1 MRNGSKFWPA
11 RDLALGGLTALLI
24 LAGAPGSGAA
34 RADSLP
40 EVTWESRWTEETAD
54 GELIEHPP
62 FVAVNDVRLYRFA
75 EMQSVTWR
83 DTLTIDHDEDGI
95 ETLYVFTVWQGG
107 ASQGEQLMLLSV
119 KPQGIAVLGPYPQ
132 DFETLQIGH
141 TNSESAP
148 EFRLLAGDGAVLET
162 VFYVEGFRTK

>member
-1 MRNGSKFWPA
+1 MRTGSKLWRA
-11 RDLALGGLTALLI
+11 RHLVLGGLAALAFL
-24 LAGAPGSGAA
+24 LGNLDAKAKDMG
-34 RADSLP
+34 SLP

-54 GELIEHPP
+54 GELIDHPP
-62 FVAVNDVRLYRFA
+62 FVAVNDVRLSRFA
-75 EMQSVTWR
+75 EMQSITWR

-119 KPQGIAVLGPYPQ
+119 RPQGVAVLGPFPQ

-141 TNSESAP
+141 TSSESAP

-162 VFYVEGFRTK
+162 VFYVEGFLTK